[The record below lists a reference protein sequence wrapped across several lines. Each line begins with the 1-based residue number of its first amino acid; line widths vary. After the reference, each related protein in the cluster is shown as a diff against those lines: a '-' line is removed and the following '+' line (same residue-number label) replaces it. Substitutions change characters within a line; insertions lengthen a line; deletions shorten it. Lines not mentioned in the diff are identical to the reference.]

1 MREDAHLLN
10 PHTQDE
16 PSLFLVI
23 IRSFVRLVLAP
34 NGLEWIP
41 IFICRFQVTD

>member
-10 PHTQDE
+10 PHAQDE
-16 PSLFLVI
+16 LLLFLVM
-23 IRSFVRLVLAP
+23 IRSFVRLLFAP

-41 IFICRFQVTD
+41 ILSVGSR